1 MKLRHYLI
9 LLLLV
14 SSRYGSQATVATS
27 LPNSDDRLQE
37 IRLLSVNQ
45 PDSAYIQANDIFLEA
60 TQNGNVPI
68 IADAAHIMGSISV
81 IKGRFDLAIKNLLT
95 ALERYES
102 LANEKMCAETSIL
115 LGDVYQTTYQFELAD
130 KYYEDAKRT
139 FHKFNNTRGLAL
151 IYGKRGH
158 IFEKKKQYDSALHF
172 QNLALKSFKEV
183 DDPTGLALI
192 YDNIGSI
199 YEDLENY
206 DQAYAYFKNA
216 YDINLKQGD
225 KAALIINLNNLGDI
239 HRKKGEFNLAIQ
251 YTTDALVT
259 ARSLSIDYQV
269 NSAYRDLSKLYR
281 EQNNGKMALTYLDS
295 AYEITREIYNRELAK
310 EIAQTAT
317 FYELGRKEQ
326 QIGILKK
333 DQQIERLIR
342 YAVLGGVG
350 FLIVIS
356 VIVTISLRHRVTKN
370 KRLYEAE
377 VELNEVTRLNHKLQE
392 DRLEAEIANKKTQEE
407 QLKRELELKSNT
419 IAKSALHVIQKNEF
433 LSDLKKK
440 LKEIRKSDESDIPKL
455 IKKLSNSIDFSF
467 NLDDDWQE
475 FETIFQQLH
484 HEFFEQLKETYPDLT
499 ASEVRLCAMIRLNLN
514 SKDMSTIM
522 GISQDSLRIARY
534 RLRKKLE
541 LDKGSNLYSHIIN
554 IG

>member
-1 MKLRHYLI
+1 MNR
-9 LLLLV
+9 
-14 SSRYGSQATVATS
+14 
-27 LPNSDDRLQE
+27 LPMRE
-37 IRLLSVNQ
+37 
-45 PDSAYIQANDIFLEA
+45 
-60 TQNGNVPI
+60 
-68 IADAAHIMGSISV
+68 
-81 IKGRFDLAIKNLLT
+81 
-95 ALERYES
+95 
-102 LANEKMCAETSIL
+102 MCAETNIL

-130 KYYEDAKRT
+130 RYYKEAKT
-139 FHKFNNTRGLAL
+139 TYQKLNNTRGLAL
-151 IYGKRGH
+151 IYGKTGH
-158 IFEKKKQYDSALHF
+158 IFEKKKEYDSALHF
-172 QNLALKSFKEV
+172 QNLALQSYKKV

-206 DQAYAYFKNA
+206 DQAYKYFKNA
-216 YDINLKQGD
+216 YDINLKQAD

-259 ARSLSIDYQV
+259 ARSLSMDYQV

-281 EQNNGKMALTYLDS
+281 EQNNGEMALTYLDS

-350 FLIVIS
+350 FLIVIG
-356 VIVTISLRHRVTKN
+356 VIITISLRHRVTKN

-440 LKEIRKSDESDIPKL
+440 LKEIRKSDEADIPKL

-484 HEFFEQLKETYPDLT
+484 HDFFEQLKETYPDLT

-534 RLRKKLE
+534 RLRKKLG
-541 LDKGSNLYSHIIN
+541 LDKGSNLYSHVIN